1 MCPAYPYHNCA
12 LTNRAIERKD
22 AAESE
27 LEKVRTQLETALK
40 TEMFNHEKE
49 LEKLRD
55 DFSRQLSAANDKI
68 ALQGRENTELHGK
81 VATLQTALTT
91 QKITMEQETDRAVS
105 VARELEKDRN
115 EQTIAD
121 LRQRL
126 EVLYYRTLGHAH
138 ELLYMMLPLILTQR
152 TYRRLNRLVYL

>member
-1 MCPAYPYHNCA
+1 
-12 LTNRAIERKD
+12 
-22 AAESE
+22 
-27 LEKVRTQLETALK
+27 VRTQLETALK

-68 ALQGRENTELHGK
+68 AQQGRENTELHGK

-91 QKITMEQETDRAVS
+91 QKITMEQEMDRAVS

-126 EVLYYRTLGHAH
+126 EVLTNKLGQTDRYTYQYYM
-138 ELLYMMLPLILTQR
+138 LLRKAAKRI
-152 TYRRLNRLVYL
+152 YL